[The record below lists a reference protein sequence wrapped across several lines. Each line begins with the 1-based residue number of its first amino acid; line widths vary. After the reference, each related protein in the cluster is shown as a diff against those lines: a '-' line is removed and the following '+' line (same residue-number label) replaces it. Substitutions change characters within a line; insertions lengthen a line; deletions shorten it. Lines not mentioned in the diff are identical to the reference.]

1 MTMNKTA
8 KIIGIVVGS
17 LIIVMGLYMLIAAM
31 STSTGAYF
39 STTYSIDY
47 SFGADFY
54 TEMYGV
60 TYDAVSQLNK
70 IANGLDA
77 AFDKTLPL
85 LQIIAMGI
93 GMLIIA
99 IGAAVTAFFALS
111 KVAESAPKAEGETS
125 KFSEAMTKVG
135 DTMKSTAKKVSG
147 AVTGLVAKVTKKDAA
162 PAAEE
167 APAEPAAEI
176 VPEDVVAEEPAP
188 AKAAEEPA
196 AQQPEFAPFF
206 DEAHRRSRRADRPA
220 EEPVEE

>member
-8 KIIGIVVGS
+8 KIIGIVVGA

-31 STSTGAYF
+31 STSTNTSY
-39 STTYSIDY
+39 SNTYTIDY

-60 TYDAVSQLNK
+60 TYDAVGQLNK
-70 IANGLDA
+70 IANGLESS
-77 AFDKTLPL
+77 FDKTLPL

-111 KVAESAPKAEGETS
+111 KAAESAPKAEGETS
-125 KFSEAMTKVG
+125 KFSQAMTKATDAVK
-135 DTMKSTAKKVSG
+135 TTAKKVSG
-147 AVTGLVAKVTKKDAA
+147 MVTDLVGKVTKKGDA

-167 APAEPAAEI
+167 APAAEVI
-176 VPEDVVAEEPAP
+176 PEDVAEEAAPEVIPEDPAP
-188 AKAAEEPA
+188 
-196 AQQPEFAPFF
+196 QQPEFAPFF
-206 DEAHRRSRRADRPA
+206 DEAHRRSRRSDRPA

>member
-39 STTYSIDY
+39 STTYTFDY

-60 TYDAVSQLNK
+60 TYDAVGQLNK
-70 IANGLDA
+70 IANGLESS
-77 AFDKTLPL
+77 FDKTLPL

-125 KFSEAMTKVG
+125 KFSAFMTKTA
-135 DTMKSTAKKVSG
+135 DTAKAAAKKVSG
-147 AVTGLVAKVTKKDAA
+147 AVTGLVAKVTKKDNA
-162 PAAEE
+162 PAAQEETIQPEDEPVEE
-167 APAEPAAEI
+167 APAAP
-176 VPEDVVAEEPAP
+176 AEEPAP
-188 AKAAEEPA
+188 EA
-196 AQQPEFAPFF
+196 AQQQNDQVAPFF
-206 DEAHRRSRRADRPA
+206 DEAFRRSRRADRQPEA
-220 EEPVEE
+220 PVEE

>member
-60 TYDAVSQLNK
+60 TYDAVGQLNK

-135 DTMKSTAKKVSG
+135 DTMKSTATP
-147 AVTGLVAKVTKKDAA
+147 AVASAPPRSLWKNNESRKDHPGWGGLFPCTCHK
-162 PAAEE
+162 
-167 APAEPAAEI
+167 
-176 VPEDVVAEEPAP
+176 
-188 AKAAEEPA
+188 
-196 AQQPEFAPFF
+196 
-206 DEAHRRSRRADRPA
+206 RAY
-220 EEPVEE
+220 PV